1 MKIYRAFTSMNSVE
15 FTIYDL
21 AAIAVNLAVAYFVI
35 LKSPQPVTL
44 LIPILAATSVVT
56 GIIQNRMKPTD
67 SSPALTEVR
76 IILNHVSFVGYIAIL
91 LMRFSILESLG
102 FTIVTGLLTGL
113 FFLITNLTL
122 NNL

>member
-1 MKIYRAFTSMNSVE
+1 MNSVE

-21 AAIAVNLAVAYFVI
+21 AAIAINLAVAYFVI
-35 LKSPQPVTL
+35 LKSPQPVIL
-44 LIPILAATSVVT
+44 LIPILAATSVAT

-67 SSPALTEVR
+67 SSPTLTEVR
-76 IILNHVSFVGYIAIL
+76 IILNHISFVGYIAIL
-91 LMRFSILESLG
+91 LMRFSIIESIG
-102 FTIVTGLLTGL
+102 FALVTGLLTAL

>member
-1 MKIYRAFTSMNSVE
+1 MNSVE
-15 FTIYDL
+15 ITFYDL

-56 GIIQNRMKPTD
+56 GIIQNRLKPTD
-67 SSPALTEVR
+67 SSVALTDVR
-76 IILNHVSFVGYIAIL
+76 IILNHISFVGYIAIL
-91 LMRFSILESLG
+91 LMRFNILEALG
-102 FTIVTGLLTGL
+102 FTIVTGLLTGI

-122 NNL
+122 NNLRRE

>member
-1 MKIYRAFTSMNSVE
+1 MNSLE
-15 FTIYDL
+15 FTVYDL

-44 LIPILAATSVVT
+44 LIPILAATSVIT

-67 SSPALTEVR
+67 SAPALTYVR
-76 IILNHVSFVGYIAIL
+76 IILNHISFVGYIALL
-91 LMRFSILESLG
+91 LMRFSIIESIG

>member
-1 MKIYRAFTSMNSVE
+1 MNSVE
-15 FTIYDL
+15 FTLFDL

-35 LKSPQPVTL
+35 LQSPQPVTL

-67 SSPALTEVR
+67 SSIALTDVR
-76 IILNHVSFVGYIAIL
+76 MILNHISFVGYIGLL
-91 LMRFSILESLG
+91 LMRFSVLEAIG
-102 FTIVTGLLTGL
+102 FTIVTSLLTGL

-122 NNL
+122 NNLGRK

>member
-1 MKIYRAFTSMNSVE
+1 MNSLE

-21 AAIAVNLAVAYFVI
+21 AAIAINLAVAYFVI
-35 LKSPQPVTL
+35 LKSPQPVAL
-44 LIPILAATSVVT
+44 LIPILAATSVAT

-67 SSPALTEVR
+67 SSAALTEFR
-76 IILNHVSFVGYIAIL
+76 SIAHVISFVCYVAIL

-102 FTIVTGLLTGL
+102 FAIVTGFLAGL

-122 NNL
+122 NKL

>member
-1 MKIYRAFTSMNSVE
+1 MNSLE

-56 GIIQNRMKPTD
+56 GIIQNRLKPTD
-67 SSPALTEVR
+67 SSPVLTEFR
-76 IILNHVSFVGYIAIL
+76 SLFHIISFICYFAIL

>member
-1 MKIYRAFTSMNSVE
+1 MNSVE

-21 AAIAVNLAVAYFVI
+21 AAIAINLAVAYFVI
-35 LKSPQPVTL
+35 LKSPQPVVL

-67 SSPALTEVR
+67 SSVALTDVR
-76 IILNHVSFVGYIAIL
+76 IMLNHISFVGYIAIL
-91 LMRFSILESLG
+91 LMRFTILESLG
-102 FTIVTGLLTGL
+102 FVALTGLLTGL